1 MNHSPLSASEL
12 AQREAYYEE
21 LRGESLAPL
30 WASLTRLVPPSPQP
44 SAKPFSWSYAAVR
57 EHLLTAGTLITAEEA
72 ERRVLVL
79 ENPTLAG
86 QSRITDT
93 LYAGLQLILPG
104 EVAPAHRHVQSA
116 LRFVIEGEGAYTAVN
131 GERVSMSPGDFIIT
145 PAWTW
150 HDHGSE
156 SEGPVVWMDGL
167 DVPFVDF
174 LKAGFREQ
182 YEQTAQIPHRSE
194 GEARLRYGSGM
205 LRPSDKATNSSPLF
219 KYPYAQT
226 KAALQLIARSEE
238 VDPHRGFEIRYVNP
252 TTGGDALPTIAA
264 GMRLLPAG
272 FKTAPY
278 RSTAGCVIVLVEGS
292 IRATVGE
299 ESITLAPKDVLTVP
313 AWSRIEIEAT
323 EESIFFNFS
332 DAPVHQKLGLW
343 REERA

>member
-1 MNHSPLSASEL
+1 MNDFSHLPSRLAERESYYSEL
-12 AQREAYYEE
+12 
-21 LRGESLAPL
+21 GEQSLAPL
-30 WASLTRLVPPSPQP
+30 WASLARLVPPSPQP
-44 SAKPFSWSYAAVR
+44 SALAYAWKYAEVR
-57 EHLLTAGTLITAEEA
+57 RHLLTAGKLITAEEA

-79 ENPTLAG
+79 ENPSLSG

-156 SEGPVVWMDGL
+156 SSGPVVWLDGL
-167 DVPFVDF
+167 DVPFIDF

-182 YEQTAQIPHRSE
+182 YEHASQIAHRSE
-194 GEARLRYGSGM
+194 GQARLRFGSGM
-205 LRPSDKATNSSPLF
+205 LRPSDKPTNSSPLF
-219 KYPYAQT
+219 KYPYEQT
-226 KAALQLIARSEE
+226 KAALLLISQTEE

-252 TTGGDALPTIAA
+252 TTGGDALPTISA
-264 GMRLLPAG
+264 GMRLLPDG
-272 FKTAPY
+272 FRTAPY
-278 RSTAGCVIVLVEGS
+278 RSTDGSVIVLVEGS
-292 IRATVGE
+292 LKATVGDKE
-299 ESITLAPKDVLTVP
+299 ITLSPKDVLAIP
-313 AWSRIEIEAT
+313 AWSSVTLEAAGET
-323 EESIFFNFS
+323 VLFNFS

-343 REERA
+343 REERS